1 MLTVQLK
8 YLRYAAGAFVMALLT
23 AVVLPIL
30 IGMQPILSVNIPYL
44 TKAMLAI
51 PAVLIIWLDYGMIRQ
66 ALAQQR
72 EEGVTTLWL
81 PIIGQTLWFVVLT
94 WLLVTPALGNFVKT
108 MTLPMMLLGWAGLMI
123 SLGLLQRRERAI
135 ALDEAG
141 IKSAMRLES
150 VALVAAVYA
159 TLFYGITLNWQSGLT
174 VAVSVLIII
183 DPRWPAMW
191 SAYRR
196 FRLLRQLADQ
206 GLKFQNPRALDDL
219 PKITDI
225 VAEKSG
231 VLTSNDL
238 KIRSITSVDDRYSDY
253 DVLGITAG
261 LLAGTD
267 TPMAQALLQYAREYN
282 VYPSEASEQEKIPYV
297 GASGVINNERFQI
310 VSASYASEHYEINEA
325 TLDQLI
331 ALGNSVSYIIDG
343 VQIIGVL
350 TYAATFNADLLKFD
364 RFLASR
370 HINLHIVTADTNGS
384 LFEMQKTLRTLVQPQ
399 ANLTPEAKLA
409 AQASLLRNDHTLLV
423 TNQAVP
429 VEIEDAM
436 VVGVNG
442 ALEFA
447 DIKAP
452 GIAQLH
458 ELWNTADLLQQ
469 NDHRVLTITTILS
482 ALLII
487 LAAGVGVFFSSW
499 LFIAPIFAVGIRL
512 VLSLTLSAVVSED

>member
-225 VAEKSG
+225 VVENSG
-231 VLTSNDL
+231 LLTDKFGCIPI
-238 KIRSITSVDDRYSDY
+238 KI
-253 DVLGITAG
+253 GNITA
-261 LLAGTD
+261 
-267 TPMAQALLQYAREYN
+267 
-282 VYPSEASEQEKIPYV
+282 
-297 GASGVINNERFQI
+297 
-310 VSASYASEHYEINEA
+310 VS
-325 TLDQLI
+325 
-331 ALGNSVSYIIDG
+331 
-343 VQIIGVL
+343 
-350 TYAATFNADLLKFD
+350 K
-364 RFLASR
+364 
-370 HINLHIVTADTNGS
+370 
-384 LFEMQKTLRTLVQPQ
+384 
-399 ANLTPEAKLA
+399 
-409 AQASLLRNDHTLLV
+409 
-423 TNQAVP
+423 
-429 VEIEDAM
+429 
-436 VVGVNG
+436 
-442 ALEFA
+442 
-447 DIKAP
+447 
-452 GIAQLH
+452 
-458 ELWNTADLLQQ
+458 
-469 NDHRVLTITTILS
+469 TITKS
-482 ALLII
+482 P
-487 LAAGVGVFFSSW
+487 AA
-499 LFIAPIFAVGIRL
+499 
-512 VLSLTLSAVVSED
+512 